1 MLTHMG
7 SGSFE
12 SRVMAVRAAVAEQ
25 NPQSWGEA
33 FAIGMTLVDPAVGN
47 VNALLSEA
55 LTEWADGDWGEPV
68 AAVSLVRSRLSLSRN
83 QNRNGNRRIA
93 ASRSARTFP
102 RGLYRTPT
110 PTGRIRLSETAV
122 TLLEFRIR

>member
-68 AAVSLVRSRLSLSRN
+68 AAVSLVP
-83 QNRNGNRRIA
+83 
-93 ASRSARTFP
+93 FP
-102 RGLYRTPT
+102 F
-110 PTGRIRLSETAV
+110 E
-122 TLLEFRIR
+122 LEPEPEPEREPADSSVALGEDLPAWFIPDPDPDWPDPFI